1 MKKAAI
7 RTITIVLVLT
17 FVMASV
23 AFAGTTSSAYID
35 STSAYITKS
44 SSNITVYFTI
54 TGKNFMDKIGATNI
68 YLYEKNGNTW
78 SLVKTFDS
86 TDATYAADMIGV
98 NTSVKNSHVTYS
110 SGNSSKKYY
119 AIVHFYAERNGGSDT
134 IIQNTPSA

>member
-7 RTITIVLVLT
+7 RTIIIALVLT
-17 FVMASV
+17 FVMASM

-44 SSNITVYFTI
+44 GSSINVYFTI
-54 TGKNFMDKIGATNI
+54 TGKNFMDKIGATYI

-86 TDATYAADMIGV
+86 TDTTYSTAMIGT
-98 NTSVKNSHVTYS
+98 NTSVKNSHVTYT
-110 SGNSSKKYY
+110 SGDSSKLYY

-134 IIQNTPSA
+134 YIQDTPAV